1 MLLSTSVLP
10 IYLGIFF
17 VYGFGGKFISFWPL
31 LTSFFTL
38 SLSVCLFLLVSCSQ
52 LVVQFEDDADQDTG
66 KTPHRRINS
75 KLVLPQPDGP

>member
-1 MLLSTSVLP
+1 M
-10 IYLGIFF
+10 FF
-17 VYGFGGKFISFWPL
+17 LVYGFGGKSISFSPL
-31 LTSFFTL
+31 LTSFSYLIFVCFVCL
-38 SLSVCLFLLVSCSQ
+38 SLFVSCSQ